1 MLTISNGYIRLRL
14 NYMINITGLPDN
26 VSGIDVLFDF
36 TMDTPGFWEG
46 FWDRREG
53 LGAGGADPDLK
64 SQTLRRYHQLLWSR
78 ELPNGEMMNLEDGR
92 SRFYLKWNDI
102 YFGSDSITASFRH
115 TRDKW
120 LIQKVQD
127 SIPDYKSYTESYLHH
142 NYTLGGM
149 MILPA
154 IRWSINQARGCNPRI
169 RDRWDL
175 TLECIRRY
183 YLGESTPLDSTL
195 TLPTNVHFFELFVD
209 FKGFVDFF
217 FLQDCVASDYSK
229 VVLWLDTPLFETNP
243 IPKTVDAYRF
253 FIDKEIE
260 FVESR
265 NNRIDSFIKRQT

>member
-1 MLTISNGYIRLRL
+1 
-14 NYMINITGLPDN
+14 
-26 VSGIDVLFDF
+26 
-36 TMDTPGFWEG
+36 
-46 FWDRREG
+46 
-53 LGAGGADPDLK
+53 
-64 SQTLRRYHQLLWSR
+64 
-78 ELPNGEMMNLEDGR
+78 
-92 SRFYLKWNDI
+92 
-102 YFGSDSITASFRH
+102 
-115 TRDKW
+115 
-120 LIQKVQD
+120 
-127 SIPDYKSYTESYLHH
+127 
-142 NYTLGGM
+142 